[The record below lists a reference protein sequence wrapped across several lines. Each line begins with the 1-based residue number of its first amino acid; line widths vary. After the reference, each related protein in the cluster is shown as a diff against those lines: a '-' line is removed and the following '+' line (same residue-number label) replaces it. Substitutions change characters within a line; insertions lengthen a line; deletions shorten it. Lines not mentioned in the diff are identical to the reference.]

1 MLCLLA
7 LTMPSPVTC
16 GVRVRRHVR
25 FVDSYNRVGRA
36 ESEYSGQEP
45 EQEPTQVI
53 MCNLRLNLKS
63 QRLNAGV
70 RGPRVHSAAGCGSP
84 WWSGRFA
91 KELSQIYNN
100 PPPLGL
106 AVRPPYSPY
115 EPPV

>member
-1 MLCLLA
+1 M
-7 LTMPSPVTC
+7 
-16 GVRVRRHVR
+16 RVRRHVR

-70 RGPRVHSAAGCGSP
+70 RVSLVGSLGR
-84 WWSGRFA
+84 SGRFA

-106 AVRPPYSPY
+106 AVRPP
-115 EPPV
+115 